1 MKLRKYYI
9 SVICVNQCCV
19 AKQNTTTYKISFR
32 SHVKTRNVE

>member
-9 SVICVNQCCV
+9 SVIRVNQCCA
-19 AKQNTTTYKISFR
+19 AKQNTTIYKISFR